1 MSASRLITASA
12 QKRESLTVEGRQ
24 EAVLI
29 VAIDPGRR
37 DELTRMVEG
46 AGWVPLHATTA
57 GEALQVLNEA
67 PPDLLLL
74 DIAESIGAELEVLDC
89 YRADPDGDRVP
100 VACLLA
106 RPDRRLTIDAFLR
119 RADDVV
125 SAREHPDEL
134 VARLRA
140 RLERPPLP
148 RTRLLE
154 DPVTGALTSDA
165 FAEQIR
171 HELQRMARGGRSG
184 VLALLALD
192 ELPGLEA
199 RFGSRA
205 RDEVVAQVVRL
216 IKKDGRKIDFVGLSR
231 GLLGLLLPNTLRR
244 GAQIRLE
251 RLSKRIYEQEFA
263 FAGTTLHLTPL
274 IGYAELVPDIE
285 PEALEDRAWAALAC
299 EAEQLDLHPTRW
311 AKAMSV
317 SPGSATGI
325 RRSLERIRTPLQ
337 VVCQQLVLFGLPF
350 ALYAILAHLGL
361 DITGPVYLVLVVAI
375 ALTSVAILIE
385 SRAALR
391 RPEPPPAAD
400 GPMPPATAIIAAY
413 LPNEADTIV
422 ETIEAFLH
430 HDYPDLQVILAYNTP
445 RPLPVEEELRE
456 IAIRDPRFE
465 PLRVE
470 GSVSKAQ
477 NVNAA
482 LNHVRGEFV
491 GLFDADHHPE
501 PGSYKRAWQWIAS
514 GVGIVQGHCLVRNGS
529 TNFVTK
535 LVATEFEAIYAV
547 SHPGRARLHGFG
559 IFGGSNGYWRTS
571 LLRRTRMR
579 GFMLTEDIDSS
590 MRVVKSGETI
600 VSDPNLVSTELA
612 PETVGALWNQ
622 RLRWAQGWS
631 QVSRRHL
638 ASMIRTVPT
647 VRRRI
652 GLMYLLGW
660 REVYPWIAMQMVPLL
675 AFWWLR
681 GSPPT
686 NWFVPIFVATTVFTF
701 SAGPIQGWFAWK
713 LAHPSIREHRLW
725 FVLFVV
731 SSVVF
736 YTEFKN
742 VIARTAHI
750 KEAMRERKW
759 KVTPRS
765 PQRVRESP
773 WESDLLPAPAE
784 AEMAPLVIT
793 ADGWLGLSMA
803 GVGADVPVDPD
814 LVGV

>member
-1 MSASRLITASA
+1 MSSTSKITTSDHNGDSPSVYGR
-12 QKRESLTVEGRQ
+12 RET
-24 EAVLI
+24 VLI
-29 VAIDPGRR
+29 VGIDSGRR
-37 DELTRMVEG
+37 DELTRLVEG
-46 AGWVPLHATTA
+46 AGWLPLRAATSA
-57 GEALQVLNEA
+57 EALEVLNEA

-74 DIAESIGAELEVLDC
+74 DVADGTGAELEVLDS
-89 YRADPDGDRVP
+89 YRADPDGDQVP
-100 VACLLA
+100 VVCLLA
-106 RPDRRLTIDAFLR
+106 GHNRKLIIDAFLR

-125 SAREHPDEL
+125 SAHEHPDEL
-134 VARLRA
+134 AARLRT

-148 RTRLLE
+148 RTKLLE
-154 DPVTGALTSDA
+154 DPVTGGLTSDA
-165 FAEQIR
+165 FAQQMR
-171 HELQRMARGGRSG
+171 HELARISRGGRSG

-199 RFGSRA
+199 QFGSRA
-205 RDEVVAQVVRL
+205 RDEVLAQVVRL
-216 IKKDGRKIDFVGLSR
+216 IKKDGRKIDLVGLHR
-231 GLLGLLLPNTLRR
+231 GLVGLLLPDTPRK
-244 GAQIRLE
+244 GAQIRLD
-251 RLSKRIYEQEFA
+251 RLSRLLYEHEFVL
-263 FAGTTLHLTPL
+263 TETPLHLTPI
-274 IGYAELVPDIE
+274 IGYTELVPNIE
-285 PEALEDRAWAALAC
+285 PDELEDRAWAAVAH
-299 EAEQLDLHPTRW
+299 EAGQLDLHPTRW
-311 AKAMSV
+311 VKAMSS
-317 SPGSATGI
+317 SPGSVRGI
-325 RRSLERIRTPLQ
+325 RGLFERIRTPLQ
-337 VVCQQLVLFGLPF
+337 VACQQLVLFGLPF
-350 ALYAILAHLGL
+350 GIYTILDHFGL
-361 DITGPVYLVLVVAI
+361 DITGAVYLALVTAI
-375 ALTSVAILIE
+375 GLTSVAILVE
-385 SRAALR
+385 SGAALR
-391 RPEPPPAAD
+391 RPVPPPAPD

-422 ETIEAFLH
+422 ETVEAFLC

-445 RPLPVEEELRE
+445 RPMPVEGELRQ
-456 IAIRDPRFE
+456 IAERDPRFE
-465 PLRVE
+465 ALKVE

-501 PGSYKRAWQWIAS
+501 PGSYKRAWQWISS

-590 MRVVKSGETI
+590 MRVVTAGETI

-612 PETVGALWNQ
+612 PETLGALWNQ

-638 ASMIRTVPT
+638 TSMVRTMPT
-647 VRRRI
+647 VRGRL
-652 GLMYLLGW
+652 GLTYLLGW
-660 REVYPWIAMQMVPLL
+660 REVYPWLATQMVPLL

-681 GSPPT
+681 GRPPV
-686 NWFVPIFVATTVFTF
+686 NWFIPIFAFTSLF
-701 SAGPIQGWFAWK
+701 TLSAGPIQGWFAWK
-713 LAHPSIREHRLW
+713 LSHPSVRRHRGW
-725 FVLFVV
+725 FVLFVLTSIV
-731 SSVVF
+731 C

-742 VIARTAHI
+742 VIARTSHI

-765 PQRVRESP
+765 PQSARELVGQ
-773 WESDLLPAPAE
+773 SDLSASSAGE
-784 AEMAPLVIT
+784 STPLAT
-793 ADGWLGLSMA
+793 TYDAGLGLSM
-803 GVGADVPVDPD
+803 VGLEADHAADVD